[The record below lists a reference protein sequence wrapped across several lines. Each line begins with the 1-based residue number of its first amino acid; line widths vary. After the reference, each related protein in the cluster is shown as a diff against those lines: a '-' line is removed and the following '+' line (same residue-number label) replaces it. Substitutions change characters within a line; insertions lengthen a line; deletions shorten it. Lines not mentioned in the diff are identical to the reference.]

1 MEALVLPDNI
11 TTINSE
17 AFARCNSLKEIYIP
31 ESVNEIAENAFDEC
45 DSLTIKGKSGS
56 YVEEYAKENGIDFA
70 AE

>member
-1 MEALVLPDNI
+1 METLALPDNV

-17 AFARCNSLKEIYIP
+17 AFAHCNSLKETYIP

-56 YVEEYAKENGIDFA
+56 YAEEYAKENDIDFV